1 MMTLKGN
8 SKSKLHITLL
18 VAGYVVFFSLILL
31 CFLLF
36 STTEIRRFLINSNF
50 YFLEINFFLIIV
62 GFILIFPFVK
72 NLIITIPRKI
82 IYLLSGVAIIGIF
95 ITSFVAPQTH
105 RIYYDEDIYE
115 NIGQNFAT
123 LQKAQLCNDGSTVYG
138 VYDCHDGFYNKQPY
152 AFPYLLSIVYRIFG
166 VSESVS
172 FIFNNLLFGLSIIL
186 VFFIAFIL
194 FKNYLIGIFSALMYA
209 LIPQNLLWFNTT
221 AAEPSTALF
230 GAMFIFSL
238 IVFLKEKSNRS
249 LFLMIVLASFSI
261 QFRTESFLLIFIAL
275 TGIIIYKPAELKSL
289 RIYNAG
295 LLLLVLSL
303 TFILHIIV
311 TSGDS
316 WGTTDAKI
324 SLNYFIHNF
333 SVNSLFYIDN
343 AKFPILFTLFA
354 IISLFSKSFIK
365 EKLILF
371 VWFLCFWGIFLLFY
385 AGSYGYGADV
395 RYSLVSYIPLV
406 ILAGLGVYKL
416 QELLK
421 KNQYLKSYLNPILA
435 ILIIISVLKFL
446 PQVRA
451 ETQEAWGA
459 RADHLY
465 AKEFSSLLPENSIV
479 LTHNPNMFHLW
490 GKNAAQ
496 VSLATF
502 EKSYVNQILFQ
513 KYTDGVYL
521 HWNYWCN
528 ADDSL
533 QNSFCENVISGYN
546 HEVIKEY
553 KENDFRYALY
563 RLKLKGIEEIPYLK
577 AKNPKL
583 ESPIFKPEK

>member
-1 MMTLKGN
+1 MMTIKSN
-8 SKSKLHITLL
+8 SKSKIYVSLL
-18 VAGYVVFFSLILL
+18 AAGYAVYFLLLSL
-31 CFLLF
+31 CFILF
-36 STTEIRRFLINSNF
+36 NTAEIRGFLINSNF

-62 GFILIFPFVK
+62 GFILISPYLK
-72 NLIITIPRKI
+72 NLILTIPHKI
-82 IYLLSGVAIIGIF
+82 IYLLLGIAVIGVF

-123 LQKAQLCNDGSTVYG
+123 LQKAQLCNDGGTVYG
-138 VYDCHDGFYNKQPY
+138 DYDCHDGFYNKQPY
-152 AFPYLLSIVYRIFG
+152 AYPYLLSIVYRIFG
-166 VSESVS
+166 VSEAAS
-172 FIFNNLLFGLSIIL
+172 FIFNTLLFGLSIIL
-186 VFFIAFIL
+186 VFLIAFLL
-194 FKNYLIGIFSALMYA
+194 FKNYIIGIFSALMYA

-230 GAMFIFSL
+230 GALFIFSL
-238 IVFLKEKSNRS
+238 IIFLKENSNRS
-249 LFLMIVLASFSI
+249 LFLMIALASFSI
-261 QFRTESFLLIFIAL
+261 QFRPESLLIILIAL
-275 TGIIIYKPAELKSL
+275 TGVIIYKPTELRSI

-295 LLLLVLSL
+295 LLFFTLSL
-303 TFILHIIV
+303 AYILHIFV

-324 SLNYFIHNF
+324 SLDYFIHNF
-333 SVNSLFYIDN
+333 SVNSLFYLDN
-343 AKFPILFTLFA
+343 IKFPILFTLLFL
-354 IISLFSKSFIK
+354 ISLFSKSFIK
-365 EKLILF
+365 EKLLLVI
-371 VWFLCFWGIFLLFY
+371 WFLCFWGIFLVFY

-406 ILAGLGVYKL
+406 VLAGLGVYKL

-421 KNQYLKSYLNPILA
+421 NHQSLKSYLNPIFGI
-435 ILIIISVLKFL
+435 ILIISFLKFL

-465 AKEFSSLLPENSIV
+465 AKVFAMLLPENSII

-496 VSLATF
+496 VSLATL
-502 EKSYVNQILFQ
+502 EKSYVDQILFQ
-513 KYTDGVYL
+513 KYKDGVYL

-533 QNSFCENVISGYN
+533 QNSFCENVLNDYKSDL
-546 HEVIKEY
+546 IKEY
-553 KENDFRYALY
+553 KENDFRYAMY
-563 RLKLKGIEEIPYLK
+563 RLELKAKEEIPFK
-577 AKNPKL
+577 KTKFPKL
-583 ESPIFKPEK
+583 ESPIFDPVK